1 MITEQGMRKVLVVV
15 PTLNEARTI
24 ESVIGAISVDLP
36 QSTQVTVVVADGGST
51 DGTVQRVQQMQRV
64 QRRTRSVRDLR
75 LMDNPKRLQSAA
87 INAAVKAHGA
97 DADVL
102 VRCDAHAQYPAGYVR
117 RLIDTLDRT
126 CADSV
131 VVAMD
136 SRGAG
141 CFQKAVAWASNAWLG
156 TGGSAHR
163 GGHRSGFVDHG
174 HHAAFRMSAFRR
186 AGGYDETFS
195 HNEDA
200 ELDCRQ
206 RRLGSK
212 VYLDADIRI
221 GYEPR
226 ATVSALAR
234 QYFAYGRGRSRT
246 IRRHPGSMRARQA
259 ALPFHGGVCVASLAA
274 AAWWPWLLLWPLA
287 YLAALAFASVAMACR
302 ERSPCGL
309 LVGPAAAVM
318 HFSWA
323 AGFLWGL
330 AAIRQPA
337 WPGAA
342 VPPSG
347 AYPRGSSFQ

>member
-1 MITEQGMRKVLVVV
+1 MTTEQGTRKVLVVV
-15 PTLNEARTI
+15 PTLNEACTI
-24 ESVIGAISVDLP
+24 EAVIGAISVDLP
-36 QSTQVTVVVADGGST
+36 RSTQVTVVVADGGST
-51 DGTVQRVQQMQRV
+51 DGTVQRVQEMARV
-64 QRRTRSVRDLR
+64 QRMTGSIADLR
-75 LMDNPKRLQSAA
+75 LMGNPRRLQSAA

-102 VRCDAHAQYPAGYVR
+102 VRCDAHTQYPAGYVR
-117 RLIDTLDRT
+117 RLIETLDRT

-163 GGHRSGFVDHG
+163 AGHRSGFVDHG

-206 RRLGSK
+206 IRSGGR

-221 GYEPR
+221 GYQPR
-226 ATVSALAR
+226 ATVIGLAR

-246 IRRHPGSMRARQA
+246 VRRHPGSMRARQL
-259 ALPFHGGVCVASLAA
+259 ALPFHVVVCVAALAA
-274 AAWWPWLLLWPLA
+274 ADRLPWLLLWPLA
-287 YLAALAFASVAMACR
+287 YLAVLAFASVASAWR
-302 ERSPCGL
+302 ERSRCGL

-330 AAIRQPA
+330 AAIRQPP
-337 WPGAA
+337 WPGAV
-342 VPPSG
+342 VPPPGACPSG
-347 AYPRGSSFQ
+347 SASD

>member
-1 MITEQGMRKVLVVV
+1 MTNEQGARKILIVV
-15 PTLNEARTI
+15 PTLNEVCTI
-24 ESVIGAISVDLP
+24 EDVIQAVTVDLP
-36 QSTQVTVVVADGGST
+36 RSTHVTIVVADGGST
-51 DGTVQRVQQMQRV
+51 DGTVQRIQQM
-64 QRRTRSVRDLR
+64 TRLQPGLR

-102 VRCDAHAQYPAGYVR
+102 VRCDAHAQYPASFVKN
-117 RLIDTLDRT
+117 LILTLDRT
-126 CADSV
+126 GADSV

-141 CFQKAVAWASNAWLG
+141 CFQKAVAWVSNTWLG
-156 TGGSAHR
+156 TGGSQHR

-186 AGGYDETFS
+186 VGGYDESFS

-206 RRLGSK
+206 IRSGSK
-212 VYLDADIRI
+212 VYLDAGIRI
-221 GYEPR
+221 GYQPR
-226 ATVSALAR
+226 ATAMALAR
-234 QYFAYGRGRSRT
+234 QYYAYGRGRSRT
-246 IRRHPGSMRARQA
+246 VRRHPGSMRARQLV
-259 ALPFHGGVCVASLAA
+259 LPLHAVVCLASLVLAGH
-274 AAWWPWLLLWPLA
+274 WPWLLLWPLV
-287 YLAALAFASVAMACR
+287 YIAALVLASIMTGWR

-330 AAIRQPA
+330 AAIRQPP
-337 WPGAA
+337 WSGAA
-342 VPPSG
+342 LVPASCG
-347 AYPRGSSFQ
+347 CTSQSTSK